1 MCDIDPAAATDPAIE
16 GGENL
21 SRWVSG
27 EIRRSPRQLLHPH
40 QWLRK
45 MVAHRIADPTILE
58 VIGKWLKTAAMV
70 DGALSKKVRNS
81 IAGSIVT
88 KVPCSLE
95 IASVSRRSAPA
106 RSRAAPAGISHLQ
119 GPTYGAHRD
128 QWDRVGSSYAASDP
142 KTLSELLT

>member
-1 MCDIDPAAATDPAIE
+1 MPEIGTSGLMSGDGKRGDGHRPQATAPILDSTMCDIDPAAASDPAIG

-27 EIRRSPRQLLHPH
+27 KIRRPPRQLLHPH

-58 VIGKWLKTAAMV
+58 VIGKWLKAEGMV
-70 DGALSKKVRNS
+70 DGALSKKIGNS
-81 IAGSIVT
+81 IAGSKIVT
-88 KVPCSLE
+88 KGPCSLG

-106 RSRAAPAGISHLQ
+106 RSRAAQA
-119 GPTYGAHRD
+119 
-128 QWDRVGSSYAASDP
+128 
-142 KTLSELLT
+142 